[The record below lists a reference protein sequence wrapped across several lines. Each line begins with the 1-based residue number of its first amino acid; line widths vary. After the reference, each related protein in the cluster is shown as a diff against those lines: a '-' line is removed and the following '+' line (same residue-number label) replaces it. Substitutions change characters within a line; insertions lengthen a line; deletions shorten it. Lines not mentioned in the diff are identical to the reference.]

1 MNDRPAQ
8 RASNILALDFGLR
21 RIGVATAN
29 TLTGTAS
36 ALLTTLSSAT
46 DEPDWAGLDALIAE
60 WEPDLLVLGLP
71 YNADGSDSEM
81 TQLVKEFQVKLE
93 SRYALEVVTT
103 DERHSSQEAES
114 LLKQARQQ
122 GEKTKRITRE
132 DVDSLAAKLIA
143 ERWLANA
150 GAH

>member
-1 MNDRPAQ
+1 MTDQPAQ
-8 RASNILALDFGLR
+8 RASSILALDFGLR

-36 ALLTTLSSAT
+36 ALTTLGSAS
-46 DEPDWAGLDALIAE
+46 DEPDWAGLDTLIAE

-71 YNADGSDSEM
+71 YNADGSDSDM
-81 TQLVKEFQVKLE
+81 TQLVEKFQRELE
-93 SRYALEVVTT
+93 SRYALKVVTT
-103 DERHSSQEAES
+103 DERHSSQEAEM
-114 LLKQARQQ
+114 LLKQARRQ

-143 ERWLANA
+143 ERWLANP